1 MYKARTDAVFL
12 LTWLNYGADKSIL
25 VVDTVNLPR
34 DCRAI
39 AQVRDPLLSET
50 SLSETWIRGVR
61 FRGWRGEGTGQRG
74 GGGARL
80 TTTVMEP
87 EAVRVGAHGSGGVT
101 TSAASG
107 GGDNDRVR
115 ILGLLVGADRHQR

>member
-39 AQVRDPLLSET
+39 AQVRDPCCPRRACRRHGLEESDL
-50 SLSETWIRGVR
+50 
-61 FRGWRGEGTGQRG
+61 G
-74 GGGARL
+74 GGGGRAPVRGEVVAR
-80 TTTVMEP
+80 
-87 EAVRVGAHGSGGVT
+87 GG
-101 TSAASG
+101 
-107 GGDNDRVR
+107 RR
-115 ILGLLVGADRHQR
+115 R

>member
-1 MYKARTDAVFL
+1 VT
-12 LTWLNYGADKSIL
+12 
-25 VVDTVNLPR
+25 
-34 DCRAI
+34 
-39 AQVRDPLLSET
+39 
-50 SLSETWIRGVR
+50 
-61 FRGWRGEGTGQRG
+61 RG
-74 GGGARL
+74 GR